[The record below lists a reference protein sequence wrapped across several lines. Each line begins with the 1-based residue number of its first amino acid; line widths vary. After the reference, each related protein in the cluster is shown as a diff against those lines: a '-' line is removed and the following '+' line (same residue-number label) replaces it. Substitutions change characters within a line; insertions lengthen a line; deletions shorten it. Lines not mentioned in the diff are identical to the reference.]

1 MVEKVTF
8 KIGDI
13 VEPNNCTDNYIY
25 NRYLTTVV
33 KAEVLKTYQNGEII
47 IKILEGSSTGSYT
60 DPKDK
65 FKKLTLRE
73 HHIQLFKE
81 DIFCNNLHYEIY

>member
-13 VEPNNCTDNYIY
+13 VEPISDTDSYVY
-25 NRYLTTVV
+25 NKYLATVV
-33 KAEVLKTYQNGEII
+33 KAEILKIYTNGEII

-60 DPKDK
+60 NSDDA

-73 HHIQLFKE
+73 NYIQLFKQ

>member
-13 VEPNNCTDNYIY
+13 VEPNTDTDSYVY

-33 KAEVLKTYQNGEII
+33 KAEILKIYQNGEIT
-47 IKILEGSSTGSYT
+47 IKILEGSSKGSYT
-60 DPKDK
+60 NSDDD

-73 HHIQLFKE
+73 HHFKLFKQNV
-81 DIFCNNLHYEIY
+81 FCNNLHYEIY